1 MIVFLLLLMHTDRN
15 DNDNTNDF
23 EIHTNRNYQDNSSN
37 GAEIEKEVVA
47 S

>member
-1 MIVFLLLLMHTDRN
+1 MILFHLLLMHTDRN
-15 DNDNTNDF
+15 DNDNTNGF
-23 EIHTNRNYQDNSSN
+23 EIHTNRNDQDSSSN